1 MRYDPVKDIIA
12 RTVRGNATA
21 RKFFYALLGMFF
33 LREWHVKR
41 ELRRLHRLRPFR
53 AVFDAGTGFGQYAYY
68 CFRRFRP
75 GSIVAVDV
83 KEQYI
88 ADVTAFFRTIGAP
101 NVRCSVEDL
110 TQPTHS
116 SEFDLIL
123 SVDVMEHI
131 ADDAAV
137 FRHFAQALRPDGSLI
152 VNTPSTFGGSD
163 AHGAGDD
170 SFIEEHARIGYDP
183 DGLAQKLESAGL
195 QVERRQFTYGP
206 LGMIAWRVG
215 IKWPMHMLGRAR
227 GFFFLLPL
235 YYLVTFPVTFLL
247 MSLDYTFPPSR
258 GSGLLFT
265 ARKPST

>member
-1 MRYDPVKDIIA
+1 MRYDPIKDIIA
-12 RTVRGNATA
+12 QTVRGNATA
-21 RKFFYALLGMFF
+21 RKFFFALLGIFF

-41 ELRRLHRLRPFR
+41 ELRRVHRVRPFR
-53 AVFDAGTGFGQYAYY
+53 VMFDAGTGFGQYTYY
-68 CFRRFRP
+68 CFRRFKPR
-75 GSIVAVDV
+75 SILAVDV

-88 ADVTAFFRTIGAP
+88 ADLSAFFRAIGTSE
-101 NVRCSVEDL
+101 VRCVVEDV
-110 TQPTHS
+110 TQPTHV

-131 ADDAAV
+131 PDDAAA
-137 FRHFAQALRPDGSLI
+137 FQHFAQALRPGGSLI
-152 VNTPSTFGGSD
+152 VNTPSTLGGSD
-163 AHGAGDD
+163 AHGPDD
-170 SFIEEHARIGYDP
+170 ESFIEEHARIGYDP
-183 DGLAQKLESAGL
+183 DDLARKLETAGL
-195 QVERRQFTYGP
+195 QLERRQFTYGP
-206 LGMIAWRVG
+206 SGTIAWRIG

-227 GFFFLLPL
+227 AFFFLLPL